1 MFSSNYALL
10 MLSKHLAV
18 AGDTEIKVFY
28 RAVVILSDSENC
40 MAHELLT
47 SFSKMWQQCHPF
59 VQYDQGPFT
68 SKSYVCIFSLIPL

>member
-1 MFSSNYALL
+1 MGLVEIHHCVNKQKIFLPTFSSNCALL

-28 RAVVILSDSENC
+28 RAVVILSDSENR

-47 SFSKMWQQCHPF
+47 SFSKM
-59 VQYDQGPFT
+59 
-68 SKSYVCIFSLIPL
+68 

>member
-1 MFSSNYALL
+1 MGLVEIHHCVNKKKFFLPMFSSNYALL

-28 RAVVILSDSENC
+28 RAVVILSDSENR

-47 SFSKMWQQCHPF
+47 SFSKM
-59 VQYDQGPFT
+59 
-68 SKSYVCIFSLIPL
+68 